1 MLPVGGQ
8 PVSSELKLGNNLR
21 IWRLLSVKLEKRLR
35 CQGNSKI
42 KKKKKKTCSNECS
55 LKHNKTFHWLSLG

>member
-21 IWRLLSVKLEKRLR
+21 IWRLLSVRLEKRLR

-42 KKKKKKTCSNECS
+42 QKKK
-55 LKHNKTFHWLSLG
+55 LLQ